1 MDTIKYKTKNV
12 DVQVFYTTLHFLE
25 IFTAHSALL
34 HCAVRTLVDFSNS
47 AKSQLDH
54 MQQSYQCNCS
64 AKCAGVLKPVSRA
77 TYFRHAK
84 YRPLQGIFDERL
96 AEVIQG
102 NSTTAS
108 SVDCNATLGQPSSK
122 KSVKR
127 RRVEEDSDSEE
138 SVKNTTL
145 LMEDHPPDFAPH
157 DYDHSDGI
165 QEDENT
171 FQGRD
176 NTPALS
182 IVNEDE
188 DTLPEEHEANIP
200 QPYHDHDPPHD
211 NNVGLDDKDL
221 AELSRLA
228 RLDDIKDAMIFIEAL
243 RSATLDNGLIS
254 FDPDALE
261 RLRNPP
267 QEVLS
272 IDDPDVLLSLKL
284 FLADTTE
291 AAYNSIRNAIM
302 DRFPNSEVLSYYQVR
317 RRVALLSGI
326 QPIVHDMCIDS
337 CVAFCGPWQHHDKC
351 PKC

>member
-12 DVQVFYTTLHFLE
+12 DVRRYKQYYTLKIRSVLPFCTAAALTFLHFCTNIHKSYITCTQVQVFYTTLHFLE

-64 AKCAGVLKPVSRA
+64 AKCAGVPKPVSRA

-145 LMEDHPPDFAPH
+145 LMVR
-157 DYDHSDGI
+157 SSL
-165 QEDENT
+165 T
-171 FQGRD
+171 
-176 NTPALS
+176 S
-182 IVNEDE
+182 
-188 DTLPEEHEANIP
+188 
-200 QPYHDHDPPHD
+200 
-211 NNVGLDDKDL
+211 GL
-221 AELSRLA
+221 
-228 RLDDIKDAMIFIEAL
+228 
-243 RSATLDNGLIS
+243 
-254 FDPDALE
+254 
-261 RLRNPP
+261 
-267 QEVLS
+267 Q
-272 IDDPDVLLSLKL
+272 
-284 FLADTTE
+284 
-291 AAYNSIRNAIM
+291 
-302 DRFPNSEVLSYYQVR
+302 
-317 RRVALLSGI
+317 
-326 QPIVHDMCIDS
+326 
-337 CVAFCGPWQHHDKC
+337 
-351 PKC
+351 